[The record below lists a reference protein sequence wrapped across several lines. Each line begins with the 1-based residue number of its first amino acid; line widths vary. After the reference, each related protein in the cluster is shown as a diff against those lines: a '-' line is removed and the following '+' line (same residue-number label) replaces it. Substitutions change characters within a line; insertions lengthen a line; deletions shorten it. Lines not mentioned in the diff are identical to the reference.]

1 MLAIKLQRI
10 GKKHQPSY
18 RVIVQEKRE
27 KLGAPA
33 VEDVGWWNPL
43 LKKHELNKERA
54 LHWMKIGAQPTS
66 TVHNLFITA
75 GIIEGKK
82 IAVHKQPKKK
92 EEAALAAPTPAVPA
106 PGGEQSKAK
115 EKEEKADTAAGTPTA

>member
-18 RVIVQEKRE
+18 RVVVQEKRE
-27 KLGAPA
+27 KLGGHST
-33 VEDVGWWNPL
+33 EDLGWWNPL

-66 TVHNLFITA
+66 TVHNLFIAA

-92 EEAALAAPTPAVPA
+92 EEAAPAAPAVPA
-106 PGGEQSKAK
+106 ATPGGEVSK
-115 EKEEKADTAAGTPTA
+115 